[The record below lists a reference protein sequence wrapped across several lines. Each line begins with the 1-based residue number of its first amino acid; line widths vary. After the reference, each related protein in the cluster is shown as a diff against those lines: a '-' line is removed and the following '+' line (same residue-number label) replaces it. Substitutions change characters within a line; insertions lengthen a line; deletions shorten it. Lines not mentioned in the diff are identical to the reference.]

1 MSRMSDKQPTVNPFD
16 PSAWR
21 DARDTYMDAW
31 SKAMVATVNS
41 DQYAKAAGTILD
53 SYLTASGPFRE
64 VLEKSMLK
72 VLEQLSM
79 PSRQDF
85 MALAERFTH
94 IEMRLDD
101 MDAKLDRLIKQTA
114 AEPPR
119 QDRTTPTPMKKK
131 RTSAKT

>member
-1 MSRMSDKQPTVNPFD
+1 MSDKQPSVNPFD
-16 PSAWR
+16 PSSWR

-53 SYLTASGPFRE
+53 SYLTASGPLRE

-101 MDAKLDRLIKQTA
+101 MDAKLDRLVKQTA
-114 AEPPR
+114 AEPARRSTPP
-119 QDRTTPTPMKKK
+119 TTSARKK
-131 RTSAKT
+131 RSSAKR